1 MHNHRRILQIPSPR
15 YFLDL
20 DYVTIDNCVLNFE
33 NAYYNYTSNEWE
45 YKDDTPNGLVP
56 ESRLSELITEDE
68 ERRVAIDYEREEHH
82 KNSLYKSIGIY

>member
-20 DYVTIDNCVLNFE
+20 DYNTVEFGVINFE
-33 NAYYNYTSNEWE
+33 DALYSYGSNEWV
-45 YKDDTPNGLVP
+45 YFADTNLRFT

-68 ERRVAIDYEREEHH
+68 ERRVALDYEREERHR
-82 KNSLYKSIGIY
+82 NSLYKSIGIY

>member
-20 DYVTIDNCVLNFE
+20 DYVLETGMTLKFE
-33 NAYYNYTSNEWE
+33 DAKYSYRSNEWE
-45 YKDDTPNGLVP
+45 YEEIESGEFIT
-56 ESRLSELITEDE
+56 ESRLSEMIAEDE
-68 ERRVAIDYEREEHH
+68 ERRVALDYEREEHH